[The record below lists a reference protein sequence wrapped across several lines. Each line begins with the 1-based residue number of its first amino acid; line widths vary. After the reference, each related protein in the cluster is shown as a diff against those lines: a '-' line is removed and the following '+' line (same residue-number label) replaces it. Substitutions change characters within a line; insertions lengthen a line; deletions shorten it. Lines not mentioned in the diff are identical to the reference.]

1 MYRYFSYYLTLVFLI
16 LFFSSAGQKKG
27 LLVPGEKITYGAYY
41 NWHFI
46 WIRSGQVNF
55 SLNSIKTSAGE
66 RWKMRAEAHTF
77 RMYDRFYK
85 IRDTV
90 ESICLPNTFEPEY
103 YEQIFNHGNERSYYM
118 YKVPPPR
125 KQIFSDVQ
133 RFGKPAFR
141 DTLAF
146 TPGISD
152 MLATAY
158 KFRTHDFS
166 NLTVGEKVPFTML
179 VDNEVHNIYY
189 RYLGK
194 ETITNRNKIPFTCH
208 KFSILLL
215 QGDFFAGGEYL
226 KVWIDDS
233 PNQLPVM
240 VETKILVGSVK
251 AIIETAEI
259 NGKPLVFE
267 F

>member
-1 MYRYFSYYLTLVFLI
+1 MYRYLLYCLP
-16 LFFSSAGQKKG
+16 LFFLMLVYPSAGQKKNV
-27 LLVPGEKITYGAYY
+27 LIPGEKITYGAYY

-55 SLNSIKTSAGE
+55 SFQSLKTPAGE

-90 ESICLPNTFEPEY
+90 ESISIPHTFEPEH
-103 YEQIFNHGNERSYYM
+103 YEQVFNHGNERSYYL

-125 KQIFSDVQ
+125 NHIHSFVQ

-141 DTLAF
+141 DTLAL

-158 KFRTHDFS
+158 KFRTHDFEK
-166 NLTVGEKVPFTML
+166 LKIGEKVPFTML

-208 KFSILLL
+208 IFSILLL
-215 QGDFFAGGEYL
+215 QGDFFPGGEYL
-226 KVWIDDS
+226 KVWIDEG
-233 PNQLPVM
+233 PYQLPVM

-251 AIIETAEI
+251 AVIESAEI
-259 NGKPLVFE
+259 NGKPVKFE

>member
-1 MYRYFSYYLTLVFLI
+1 MYKYFSYCLTLVLLI
-16 LFFSSAGQKKG
+16 LVFSSSGQKKDV
-27 LLVPGEKITYGAYY
+27 LVPGEKITYGAYY

-46 WIRSGQVNF
+46 WIHSGQINF
-55 SLNSIKTSAGE
+55 SLNRVKTSAGE

-77 RMYDRFYK
+77 KMYDRFYK

-90 ESICLPNTFEPEY
+90 VSICLPLTFEPEY
-103 YEQIFNHGNERSYYM
+103 YEQVFNHGNERSYYL
-118 YKVPPPR
+118 YKVPTPR
-125 KQIFSDVQ
+125 KYILSDVQ

-146 TPGISD
+146 TSGISD

-166 NLTVGEKVPFTML
+166 NLKVGEKVPFTML

-194 ETITNRNKIPFTCH
+194 ETISNRKKIPFTCH

-215 QGDFFAGGEYL
+215 QGDFFPAGEYL

-233 PNQLPVM
+233 PNKLPVM

-251 AIIETAEI
+251 AIIESAEI
-259 NGKPLVFE
+259 NGKPLMF
-267 F
+267 